1 LTLETGLTLS
11 ARATA
16 RHTFK
21 CERRSGILQTS
32 VVNGFKGMAQVRR
45 KPSQERSKEKVELIL
60 SAAKALIGSRGND
73 AVSMREIAKHCGI
86 APSSI
91 YQYFPDKNA
100 LLAAIMDEYY
110 AQFRGIIESSF
121 SAVSDLESICEGID
135 KGVDQFYKLF
145 IDEPLLATIWS
156 SVQANTVLRNMDIAD
171 SKQNAERLTDLMHK
185 LYPSIPRHEIYDSN
199 FLFNHMIESTSRL
212 ALSVGNKEGKR
223 LIKSLKTV
231 FIQHTKQMVTQ
242 ARPSPK

>member
-1 LTLETGLTLS
+1 
-11 ARATA
+11 
-16 RHTFK
+16 
-21 CERRSGILQTS
+21 
-32 VVNGFKGMAQVRR
+32 MAQVRR
-45 KPSQERSKEKVELIL
+45 KPSQERGKEKVDLIL
-60 SAAKALIGSRGND
+60 SAAKVLIGGRGND

-110 AQFRGIIESSF
+110 EQFRAIIESTF
-121 SAVSDLESICEGID
+121 ATVTDLESISLAID
-135 KGVDQFYKLF
+135 QGVDKFYKLF

-156 SVQANTVLRNMDIAD
+156 SVQANTVLRDMDIAD
-171 SKQNAERLTDLMHK
+171 SKQNAERLTEIMSK
-185 LYPSIPRHEIYDSN
+185 LYPNIPRNEIYDTN
-199 FLFNHMIESTSRL
+199 FLFNHMIESTARL

-231 FIQHTKQMVTQ
+231 FIQHTEQMVKQ
-242 ARPSPK
+242 ARPIKR